1 LEDNVKVPM
10 SGSWRL
16 LGRSLTSN
24 PAQHTVAKKNK
35 SKMGTQTL
43 AQQSEIVAIA
53 IAVMMAICA
62 VLYKKHSNRS
72 AAPSPC
78 GIHRAASGIDSVHL
92 EKNTAERTNCH

>member
-1 LEDNVKVPM
+1 
-10 SGSWRL
+10 
-16 LGRSLTSN
+16 
-24 PAQHTVAKKNK
+24 
-35 SKMGTQTL
+35 MGTQTL

-92 EKNTAERTNCH
+92 EKNTAEKTNCH